1 MADERPSAPEQKPGP
16 QTLAQAAGQHLAYGL
31 QWVLAT
37 VLFLF
42 LGWLVDGWLGTKPLF
57 TIVGAFVGAA
67 AGFYSLYYH
76 LVVEPRRRQETRA
89 RRGGP

>member
-1 MADERPSAPEQKPGP
+1 MAGTRGSPDQQPPS
-16 QTLAQAAGQHLAYGL
+16 LARAAGQYLGWGL
-31 QWVLAT
+31 QWALST

-67 AGFYSLYYH
+67 AGFYSLYFH
-76 LVVEPRRRQETRA
+76 LVVEPRRRQDSHRP
-89 RRGGP
+89 GGAP